1 MNTTKKNIMLYVKA
15 ITVVVYV
22 TVLIV
27 EIIMFGTAVKF
38 IKNVREKIKAFSY
51 FYSVFK

>member
-1 MNTTKKNIMLYVKA
+1 MLKA

-38 IKNVREKIKAFSY
+38 IKNVRKKLKHLVIFILYLNDKSLNSFCN
-51 FYSVFK
+51 